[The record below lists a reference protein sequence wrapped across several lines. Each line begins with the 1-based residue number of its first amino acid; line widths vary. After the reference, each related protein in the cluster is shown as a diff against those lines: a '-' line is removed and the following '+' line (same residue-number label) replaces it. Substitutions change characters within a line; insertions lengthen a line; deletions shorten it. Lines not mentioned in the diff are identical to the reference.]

1 LRHLFERFII
11 YQDFIWQDLKLQ
23 AVKPS
28 DPELSMKLIRSLD
41 RALEKFEFRLI
52 VCLLSIMIILSFG
65 QMVSRNLFHQALVWG
80 DILLRQLVLWTGF
93 LGASLAVRQ
102 NKHITIDIFSNFLSP
117 NSKNKVL
124 TFTRIATAII
134 SGFLA
139 LAAWSF
145 VQFEKESESTLFLD
159 IPVWFFQLIL
169 PYSFLTIAFRF
180 LLYSTRIE
188 KKEST

>member
-1 LRHLFERFII
+1 
-11 YQDFIWQDLKLQ
+11 
-23 AVKPS
+23 
-28 DPELSMKLIRSLD
+28 MKLISSLDSLD
-41 RALEKFEFRLI
+41 RTLEKFESRLI
-52 VCLLSIMIILSFG
+52 VCLLSLMIILSFG
-65 QMVSRNLFHQALVWG
+65 QMLSRNLFHQALVWG

-102 NKHITIDIFSNFLSP
+102 NKHISIDVFSNFLSP
-117 NSKNKVL
+117 ISKNKVFI
-124 TFTRIATAII
+124 FTRIVTAII

-139 LAAWSF
+139 WAAWSF
-145 VQFEKESESTLFLD
+145 VQFEKESESILFLD
-159 IPVWFFQLIL
+159 LPVWFFQLIL